1 MDNLPLVWRGLFDSN
16 HAMADWLAVVLLG
29 IIEGITEFLP
39 ISSTGH
45 LILASSL
52 MGLDSHDPEIKR
64 GLDAFEVVIQSGALL
79 AVVGHYRR
87 AVASMIQG
95 LLGRDRAGLDLFL
108 RLILAFL
115 PAVFVGLALGDFVK
129 EHLFG
134 VWPVVAAMAAGGI
147 VMVVVEVYRARQL
160 RKLNLPIGAGRDLG
174 KMTALAAVIIGL
186 GQCLAMWPGTSR
198 SMVTILTALFLGFS
212 PRAAA
217 EFSFLLA
224 IPTLG
229 AATVHDLA
237 KDGSAILSVSGW
249 SGLGIGFAASCL
261 SAWFAVSFFLS
272 YLTRHGMAVFGWY
285 RIVLAAILVF
295 FV

>member
-1 MDNLPLVWRGLFDSN
+1 MTPIDAAILG
-16 HAMADWLAVVLLG
+16 VV
-29 IIEGITEFLP
+29 EGVTEFLP

-52 MGLDSHDPEIKR
+52 LGLESDDPALKR
-64 GLDAFEVVIQSGALL
+64 GLGAFEIVIQSGALL
-79 AVVGHYRR
+79 AVIGHYRV
-87 AVASMIQG
+87 AVGSMIQG
-95 LLGRDRAGLDLFL
+95 LLGRDRAGLNLFL

-115 PAVFVGLALGDFVK
+115 PAVFVGLALGDTVK

-134 VWPVVAAMAAGGI
+134 VWPVTVALAVGG
-147 VMVVVEVYRARQL
+147 VLMVGIETYRARRL
-160 RKLNLPIGAGRDLG
+160 RELNLPIDAGRDLG
-174 KMTALAAVIIGL
+174 RMTALAAVVIGL

-198 SMVTILTALFLGFS
+198 SMVTIVTALLLGYS

-237 KDGSAILSVSGW
+237 KEGSAILSVSGW
-249 SGLGIGFAASCL
+249 TGLGIGFAASCL

-285 RIVLAAILVF
+285 RIALAAIVLLF
-295 FV
+295 A